1 MDSTFLCA
9 FICLQFIYLFFSFH
23 MMFYF
28 PVWVGFFNN
37 GRLFFEKE
45 LSIRKVES
53 GRGYGQSWGRERLS
67 LKYI

>member
-1 MDSTFLCA
+1 
-9 FICLQFIYLFFSFH
+9 

-45 LSIRKVES
+45 LSIRRVES